1 MATIDLIVLGMLK
14 TSALSAYDIQKL
26 VEYRNIS
33 KWVKISTPSIYK
45 KVLQLEE
52 KGLIKGTTIK
62 EGKMPEKAIYTLTD
76 TGEKEF
82 EKLMLD
88 ISSKPIHI
96 FLDFNAVIVN
106 INNLSPDKQKKCLSD
121 IKNNIEILKAY
132 LEDNINSKEQKPE
145 IPTAGMAVLQQQ
157 LILVQ
162 AIENWIATLPNV
174 FLKTNIPGRNHKPSP
189 ICHLLNSKNNPQPY
203 HMFLLSRIHF
213 IE

>member
-1 MATIDLIVLGMLK
+1 M
-14 TSALSAYDIQKL
+14 
-26 VEYRNIS
+26 
-33 KWVKISTPSIYK
+33 
-45 KVLQLEE
+45 KVVTFEHPA
-52 KGLIKGTTIK
+52 KSSVKGTTIK

-174 FLKTNIPGRNHKPSP
+174 F
-189 ICHLLNSKNNPQPY
+189 
-203 HMFLLSRIHF
+203 
-213 IE
+213 

>member
-62 EGKMPEKAIYTLTD
+62 EGKMPEKAIYTLTV
-76 TGEKEF
+76 
-82 EKLMLD
+82 L
-88 ISSKPIHI
+88 
-96 FLDFNAVIVN
+96 IVN

-174 FLKTNIPGRNHKPSP
+174 F
-189 ICHLLNSKNNPQPY
+189 
-203 HMFLLSRIHF
+203 
-213 IE
+213 

>member
-1 MATIDLIVLGMLK
+1 MLRSKELTEKVILLGIDGMDPRF
-14 TSALSAYDIQKL
+14 SQKM
-26 VEYRNIS
+26 
-33 KWVKISTPSIYK
+33 
-45 KVLQLEE
+45 
-52 KGLIKGTTIK
+52 IK

-174 FLKTNIPGRNHKPSP
+174 F
-189 ICHLLNSKNNPQPY
+189 
-203 HMFLLSRIHF
+203 
-213 IE
+213 